1 MSTIRKFGL
10 RPLRFSS
17 AASFAAAVASC
28 SGWRNT
34 GSRCAATSM
43 VGAVIGSWAMLAPE
57 DVDAGLGA
65 LERLAQL
72 RDLLGRGGDAGFVQR
87 AGRARAARPGLGL
100 ADLLRRL

>member
-1 MSTIRKFGL
+1 MRTIRKFGL
-10 RPLRFSS
+10 RPVRFSS

-34 GSRCAATSM
+34 GSRCGPTST

-57 DVDAGLGA
+57 DVDAGLRA

-72 RDLLGRGGDAGFVQR
+72 RHLLRRRGDSGFGQR
-87 AGRARAARPGLGL
+87 AGRARAARLGL
-100 ADLLRRL
+100 RRVD